1 MFDNLIRNGK
11 KGLISTKK
19 FDLTSNLKITNKL
32 INLINLNWFFI
43 LNNNSPFFICMTF
56 ILLEIKLVMSCVLA
70 LQIIVEMI
78 KIKIYGKRVC

>member
-32 INLINLNWFFI
+32 INLINLKVVFI
-43 LNNNSPFFICMTF
+43 LIMKS
-56 ILLEIKLVMSCVLA
+56 
-70 LQIIVEMI
+70 
-78 KIKIYGKRVC
+78 